1 MHAQV
6 NTSHNHAYMM
16 NVATR
21 VILTCGGSV
30 RCSISSPDLGCPF
43 FSPIVIE
50 LADVSGPSSLGL
62 HLGKPLEGLGSDLD
76 QAVDSLNTYITVSHG
91 GSDKDLHCTNRRLL
105 YLRGGTSTAG
115 RDAML
120 VCTAKPDVPV

>member
-6 NTSHNHAYMM
+6 NTSHKHGYMM

-43 FSPIVIE
+43 FSPVVIE
-50 LADVSGPSSLGL
+50 LADVSGSLSLGL
-62 HLGKPLEGLGSDLD
+62 HLGKPLEGVSSDLD
-76 QAVDSLNTYITVSHG
+76 QAVDSLNTYITVSHS
-91 GSDKDLHCTNRRLL
+91 GSYKDLHCTNRRLL
-105 YLRGGTSTAG
+105 YLVQHNKGCHLGI
-115 RDAML
+115 L
-120 VCTAKPDVPV
+120 I